1 MQRFIFST
9 AILLFA
15 FILWVIFM
23 ANTGQD
29 MLLFEITRAIPF
41 GDKLG
46 HVMVFGSL
54 TLMANLAFKGR
65 VIRFKLGPVYYG
77 ALMVLAFVTLEELS
91 QYFIATR
98 SLDMFDYLANLLGI
112 LGFSWLTREIIKK
125 ASFFN
130 EASP

>member
-1 MQRFIFST
+1 MQRFILST
-9 AILLFA
+9 AILFFA

-41 GDKLG
+41 GDKFG
-46 HVMVFGSL
+46 HIIVFGGL
-54 TLMANLAFKGR
+54 TLMVNLAFKGR
-65 VIRFKLGPVYYG
+65 VIRFKWGTVYWGTLG
-77 ALMVLAFVTLEELS
+77 VLAFVTLEELS

-98 SLDMFDYLANLLGI
+98 SLDMFDYLANLFGI
-112 LGFSWLTREIIKK
+112 LGFSWITREIIKK

>member
-1 MQRFIFST
+1 MQRSLFSSVTLFFI
-9 AILLFA
+9 

-29 MLLFEITRAIPF
+29 MLLFEITRSIPF

-46 HVMVFGSL
+46 HIIVFGSL

-65 VIRFKLGPVYYG
+65 VIKFKLGSIYWG
-77 ALMVLAFVTLEELS
+77 ALAVLVFVTLEELS

-98 SLDMFDYLANLLGI
+98 TLDLFDYFANLFGI
-112 LGFSWLTREIIKK
+112 LCFSWMSREVIKK

-130 EASP
+130 KAQC